1 MLIKM
6 IYDLNDL
13 KQNLQEQTAFKETV
27 SERSRKYE
35 WSVMKTKKN
44 QGEYLFIYYVQKW
57 DSVFWIVKC

>member
-27 SERSRKYE
+27 SERSMKYE